1 MSPIGFDN
9 LLDNVDDW
17 DRFQKDGFKIN
28 NNWILDPTTFGNGNN
43 VGNLN
48 LILIRTWM
56 VLNPVAESKI

>member
-17 DRFQKDGFKIN
+17 ERFQKDGFKIN

-56 VLNPVAESKI
+56 VLNQVC